1 LKPLISIFLMVFLI
15 TIPRVIISVL
25 WDSIL
30 LQTITTWLSFYLVT
44 LLISFIL
51 VKEQEKYLK

>member
-1 LKPLISIFLMVFLI
+1 MVFLI

>member
-1 LKPLISIFLMVFLI
+1 MKPLISIFLMVFLI